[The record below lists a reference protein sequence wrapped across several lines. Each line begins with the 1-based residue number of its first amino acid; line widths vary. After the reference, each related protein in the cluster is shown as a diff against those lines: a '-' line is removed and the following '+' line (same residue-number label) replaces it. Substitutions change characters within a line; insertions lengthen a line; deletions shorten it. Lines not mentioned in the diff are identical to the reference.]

1 MDIGNY
7 RYEAGVSGLDGGKRK
22 PTPFARRG
30 SIFPL
35 IWTSAA
41 MVRRSVPSSPNMTSP
56 LSSSFRFR
64 PWLDTGAPMSIRGWP
79 VASSFTIPRTCR
91 IFSSGADASAYLPKK
106 MDAITPSRPTKRSI
120 LIFRTYRSS
129 CSKRSNC
136 VTVVRERGSGKRQ
149 ELKTMKLLPIWRHVQ

>member
-1 MDIGNY
+1 
-7 RYEAGVSGLDGGKRK
+7 
-22 PTPFARRG
+22 
-30 SIFPL
+30 
-35 IWTSAA
+35 
-41 MVRRSVPSSPNMTSP
+41 
-56 LSSSFRFR
+56 
-64 PWLDTGAPMSIRGWP
+64 
-79 VASSFTIPRTCR
+79 
-91 IFSSGADASAYLPKK
+91 